1 MVKIAVAGLVG
12 GTLLFVLLFS
22 LNVIMNQLITY
33 DILKFSGM
41 RPMNDQVVVLFFV
54 YPFVLTFT
62 AAYVSDSVYPAL
74 QGSVMQQGIS

>member
-22 LNVIMNQLITY
+22 LNVIMNQLITC
-33 DILKFSGM
+33 DILKFSGI

-54 YPFVLTFT
+54 YPFVLAFT
-62 AAYVSDSVYPAL
+62 AAYVFDTVYPAL